1 MALKIA
7 AVLLVFAIADDMA
20 WESFKQTYG
29 KTYDADEEQARKE
42 IFNENL
48 EFVGKLDSEKF
59 AITQFMDLSR
69 AEFKRHYM
77 GLMAP
82 SDRKGIA
89 YLGRHQ
95 YNGEALPDSV
105 DWSAKG
111 AVTKVKNQGQCGSCW
126 SFSTTGSLEG
136 AAEIST
142 GKLVSMSE
150 QQFVDCD
157 TAQDQGCNGG
167 LMDNAFTYAKTTAI
181 CTEASYPYEGRD
193 GTCKKSSC
201 TAALVKGQV
210 TGYVDVDKNSKQAL
224 MSAVA
229 QQPISIA
236 VDAAGLA
243 WQFYRG
249 KGVIT
254 SNCGTSL
261 DHGVLVVGYG
271 TWTDGTDYW
280 RVKNSWGTSWGMDG
294 YVLIERGA
302 GGDGECGILEQ
313 PSYPVL
319 ASSVVV

>member
-1 MALKIA
+1 MALKIT
-7 AVLLVFAIADDMA
+7 AVLLVFAMADDMA

-29 KTYDADEEQARKE
+29 KNYNAAEEQARKE
-42 IFNENL
+42 IFNQNL
-48 EFVGKLDSEKF
+48 EHVAKLDSKKF
-59 AITQFMDLSR
+59 AITQFMDLSQ
-69 AEFKRHYM
+69 AEFKKHYM
-77 GLMAP
+77 GLITP
-82 SDRKGIA
+82 SDRQSIA

-95 YNGEALPDSV
+95 YNDEALPDSV

-111 AVTKVKNQGQCGSCW
+111 AVTEVKNQGQCGSCW

-157 TAQDQGCNGG
+157 TVDQGCNGG
-167 LMDNAFTYAKTTAI
+167 LMDNAFTYAKTSAI
-181 CTEASYPYEGRD
+181 CTEASYPYEAKD
-193 GTCKKSSC
+193 GSCRKSSC
-201 TAALVKGQV
+201 TVALAEGQV
-210 TGYVDVDKNSKQAL
+210 TGYVDVDKYSKAAL

-229 QQPISIA
+229 QQPVSIA
-236 VDAAGLA
+236 VDAAALG
-243 WQFYRG
+243 WQYYTG
-249 KGVIT
+249 NGVIT
-254 SNCGTSL
+254 SMCGTSL

-280 RVKNSWGTSWGMDG
+280 RVKNSWGSSWGMDG
-294 YVLIERGA
+294 YVLLERGV

>member
-1 MALKIA
+1 MVLKIA
-7 AVLLVFAIADDMA
+7 AVLLVLAIADDMA

-29 KTYDADEEQARKE
+29 KNYDSDEEQARKE

-59 AITQFMDLSR
+59 SITQFMDLSR

-77 GLMAP
+77 GLLAP

-167 LMDNAFTYAKTTAI
+167 LMDNAFTYAKSTAI

-224 MSAVA
+224 MSAIA

-249 KGVIT
+249 KGVVT

-271 TWTDGTDYW
+271 TWTDGTDYYK
-280 RVKNSWGTSWGMDG
+280 VKNSWGSSWGSNN
-294 YVLIERGA
+294 YSSCL
-302 GGDGECGILEQ
+302 CGHWRNSCGCHWFE
-313 PSYPVL
+313 
-319 ASSVVV
+319 